1 VTTREAAGDK
11 ALVEKSPTARRALLQ
26 AAQRLFV
33 DRGYR
38 GTSVIDIVELAGAS
52 VGTLY
57 YHFGSKADLY
67 LQTWADYQAGQE
79 RRAKEAV
86 AAARAAGEHN
96 GLRLYLA
103 GTKAYL
109 KGAWANREI
118 VRMTADGDTPPG
130 FQGLARQANQ
140 KWVRQNK
147 TLLRSDD
154 PVTTRVL
161 VAIVTD
167 SIGGICREVAACQTR
182 AEAGQ
187 VIDRALEVFAQI
199 GMADRRLAEE
209 GPPGDRQHAVVA
221 AASSLPEHSG

>member
-1 VTTREAAGDK
+1 MTRERSGHET
-11 ALVEKSPTARRALLQ
+11 LVEKSPTARRALLE
-26 AAQRLFV
+26 AAQRLFA

-38 GTSVIDIVELAGAS
+38 GASVIDIVESAGAS

-67 LQTWADYQAGQE
+67 IQTWSDYQAGQE
-79 RRAKEAV
+79 RRAKDAV
-86 AAARAAGEHN
+86 AAARSAGEHN

-109 KGAWANREI
+109 KGAWENRDI

-130 FQGLARQANQ
+130 FQGLARQFTH

-154 PVTTRVL
+154 PVTTRVV

-167 SIGGICREVAACQTR
+167 SMGGICREVAACQTR
-182 AEAGQ
+182 AEAEQ
-187 VIDRALEVFAQI
+187 VIERALEVFAHI
-199 GMADRRLAEE
+199 GMTVPHLAEVGPARRLQDTMSV
-209 GPPGDRQHAVVA
+209 PPP
-221 AASSLPEHSG
+221 LPEPSL